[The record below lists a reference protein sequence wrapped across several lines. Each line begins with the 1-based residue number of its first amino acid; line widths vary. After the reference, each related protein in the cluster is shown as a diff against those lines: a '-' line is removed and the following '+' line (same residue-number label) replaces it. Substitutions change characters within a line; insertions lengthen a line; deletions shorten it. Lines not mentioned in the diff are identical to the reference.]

1 MKKMWKALAV
11 LTAIAL
17 FGSAFTACKSDDDD
31 DDDDVP
37 VTGVSLDKTS
47 AELEVGGTLTLTA
60 TVEPANAT
68 NQNVSWSSS
77 DKNVA
82 TVANGTV
89 KAVAAGSAVITV
101 KTADGGKEAK
111 CTVTVKE
118 KTAEGNV
125 SVTGVS
131 LDKTSAELEVGG
143 TLALTKTIEPANAT
157 NQNVSWSS
165 SNVEVATVENGTVTA
180 KAAGTAVIT
189 VKTADGGKEA
199 ACTVTVKE
207 KTSGSEGEG
216 SGSGSGSG
224 SEGEG
229 GSSGGSDDTGD
240 MKVEIKF

>member
-17 FGSAFTACKSDDDD
+17 FGSAFTACKSDDDG
-31 DDDDVP
+31 DDDVS

-68 NQNVSWSSS
+68 NKDVSW
-77 DKNVA
+77 N
-82 TVANGTV
+82 
-89 KAVAAGSAVITV
+89 
-101 KTADGGKEAK
+101 
-111 CTVTVKE
+111 
-118 KTAEGNV
+118 
-125 SVTGVS
+125 
-131 LDKTSAELEVGG
+131 
-143 TLALTKTIEPANAT
+143 
-157 NQNVSWSS
+157 S
-165 SNVEVATVENGTVTA
+165 SNVEVATVENCTV
-180 KAAGTAVIT
+180 KAVAVGTADIT

-216 SGSGSGSG
+216 
-224 SEGEG
+224 

>member
-31 DDDDVP
+31 DDDDV
-37 VTGVSLDKTS
+37 
-47 AELEVGGTLTLTA
+47 
-60 TVEPANAT
+60 
-68 NQNVSWSSS
+68 
-77 DKNVA
+77 
-82 TVANGTV
+82 
-89 KAVAAGSAVITV
+89 
-101 KTADGGKEAK
+101 
-111 CTVTVKE
+111 
-118 KTAEGNV
+118 

-143 TLALTKTIEPANAT
+143 TLKLTATVEPANAT
-157 NQNVSWSS
+157 NKDVSWSS
-165 SNVEVATVENGTVTA
+165 SDENVATVANGTVTA
-180 KAAGTAVIT
+180 VAVGTAVIT

-199 ACTVTVKE
+199 TCTITVKE
-207 KTSGSEGEG
+207 KTSGSEGE
-216 SGSGSGSG
+216 GSGSGSG

>member
-31 DDDDVP
+31 DDDDVS

-47 AELEVGGTLTLTA
+47 AELEVGGTLKLTA
-60 TVEPANAT
+60 TIEPANAT
-68 NQNVSWSSS
+68 NKDVSWSSS
-77 DKNVA
+77 DENVA

-89 KAVAAGSAVITV
+89 TAVAAGSAVITV

-118 KTAEGNV
+118 KT
-125 SVTGVS
+125 
-131 LDKTSAELEVGG
+131 
-143 TLALTKTIEPANAT
+143 
-157 NQNVSWSS
+157 
-165 SNVEVATVENGTVTA
+165 
-180 KAAGTAVIT
+180 
-189 VKTADGGKEA
+189 
-199 ACTVTVKE
+199 
-207 KTSGSEGEG
+207 SGSEGE
-216 SGSGSGSG
+216 GSGSGSG

>member
-17 FGSAFTACKSDDDD
+17 FGSAFTACKSDDDG
-31 DDDDVP
+31 DDDVS

-47 AELEVGGTLTLTA
+47 ADLEVGGTLKLTA

-68 NQNVSWSSS
+68 NKDVSWSSS
-77 DKNVA
+77 AENVA
-82 TVANGTV
+82 TVENGTV

-111 CTVTVKE
+111 
-118 KTAEGNV
+118 
-125 SVTGVS
+125 
-131 LDKTSAELEVGG
+131 
-143 TLALTKTIEPANAT
+143 
-157 NQNVSWSS
+157 
-165 SNVEVATVENGTVTA
+165 
-180 KAAGTAVIT
+180 
-189 VKTADGGKEA
+189 
-199 ACTVTVKE
+199 CTVTVKE

>member
-17 FGSAFTACKSDDDD
+17 FGSAFTACKSDDDGD
-31 DDDDVP
+31 DD
-37 VTGVSLDKTS
+37 
-47 AELEVGGTLTLTA
+47 
-60 TVEPANAT
+60 
-68 NQNVSWSSS
+68 
-77 DKNVA
+77 
-82 TVANGTV
+82 
-89 KAVAAGSAVITV
+89 
-101 KTADGGKEAK
+101 
-111 CTVTVKE
+111 
-118 KTAEGNV
+118 V

-143 TLALTKTIEPANAT
+143 TLTLTKTIEPANAT

-180 KAAGTAVIT
+180 KAAGSAVIT

-199 ACTVTVKE
+199 KCTVTVKE
-207 KTSGSEGEG
+207 KTSGSEGE
-216 SGSGSGSG
+216 GSGSGSG